1 MIFQSQG
8 LRESSFSISIN
19 MKANQLTSIKMN
31 NTQVLAPANDGKI
44 GEPLGVWLRRLNDKV
59 MSTPS
64 DLEEMLAVKS
74 SGATGILWK

>member
-1 MIFQSQG
+1 
-8 LRESSFSISIN
+8 
-19 MKANQLTSIKMN
+19 MN